1 MSKNVSVIGSGSWG
15 TALAILLSKNGHNV
29 TMWSW
34 QREEAERLS
43 AQRENKE
50 FLPGVLIPDN
60 IICTNNLEDASSNK
74 DAIILAVPSHAVR
87 QNARS
92 LNNYLK
98 KGQVLINVAKGLEMD
113 THLTMGDVILQ
124 EIANVNLC
132 ILSGPTHAEE
142 VAKDI
147 PTTIV
152 AAAQENSVA
161 EYVQDL
167 FMNDNFRVYT
177 NLDVKGVEIGGSI
190 KNVIALCA
198 GISDGLGFGDNTKA
212 ALMTRGLTEMTR
224 LGVNMG
230 ADIQTFAGL
239 TGIGDLIVTCTSMHS
254 RNRRAG
260 ILIGKGYSLD
270 QAIKEVHMVV
280 EGVNTAKAAYEL
292 AQKYSIEMPITEQ
305 AYKILFEGKDARKA
319 VMSLMARGKTHENN
333 I

>member
-1 MSKNVSVIGSGSWG
+1 MGRNVSVIGSGSWG
-15 TALAILLSKNGHNV
+15 TAIAILLSKNGHNV
-29 TMWSW
+29 TLWSW
-34 QREEAERLS
+34 QEEEAERLS
-43 AQRENKE
+43 TQHENKE

-60 IICTNNLEDASSNK
+60 IVCTNDLKFAVSNK
-74 DAIILAVPSHAVR
+74 DAIILAVPSHVVR
-87 QNARS
+87 QNARDLS
-92 LNNYLK
+92 KYVTKN
-98 KGQVLINVAKGLEMD
+98 QIVVNVAKGLETD
-113 THLTMGDVILQ
+113 THLTMGDVIRQ
-124 EIANVNLC
+124 EIKEVKLC

-142 VAKDI
+142 VARNI

-152 AAAQENSVA
+152 AAAQDQSIA
-161 EYVQDL
+161 DYVQDL

-212 ALMTRGLTEMTR
+212 ALMTRGLTEMSR
-224 LGVNMG
+224 LGVKMG
-230 ADIQTFAGL
+230 ASIQTFSGL

-260 ILIGKGYSLD
+260 ILIGKGQSVADALE
-270 QAIKEVHMVV
+270 EVHMVV

-292 AQKYSIEMPITEQ
+292 AQKYNIQMPITEQ
-305 AYKILFEGKDARKA
+305 AYKILFEGIDARKA
-319 VMSLMARGKTHENN
+319 VMSLMAREKTHENN